1 MWKLTL
7 DPNFVNTYQA
17 EMLPGLVK
25 RVKNWGEKKDE
36 DGNTTNFPY
45 KEIRA
50 RLLPDYAADAPQNTD
65 ELKHLLTDPPQAAYN
80 LNNQL
85 MAEFV
90 KDAAGNSIYKE
101 SDLSSSKKP
110 GEYGCLKIIEEVFD

>member
-17 EMLPGLVK
+17 EMLPGLVQ
-25 RVKNWGEKKDE
+25 RVKSWGEKKDE

-50 RLLPDYAADAPQNTD
+50 RLLPDYTADAPLHIPEHT
-65 ELKHLLTDPPQAAYN
+65 HP
-80 LNNQL
+80 
-85 MAEFV
+85 V
-90 KDAAGNSIYKE
+90 
-101 SDLSSSKKP
+101 
-110 GEYGCLKIIEEVFD
+110 